1 METLYHH
8 IRSQFQRRNRES
20 RLPSKGE
27 MRPVSL
33 IHNQRNPPLMDDF
46 RNCVDIRD
54 NTVIRGRYH
63 QHSLRLRMG
72 YQQPPHILR

>member
-8 IRSQFQRRNRES
+8 ICPQFQRRNRES

-33 IHNQRNPPLMDDF
+33 IHNQWNPPLMDDF
-46 RNCVDIRD
+46 RNCTDIRD

-72 YQQPPHILR
+72 YQQPPYILR